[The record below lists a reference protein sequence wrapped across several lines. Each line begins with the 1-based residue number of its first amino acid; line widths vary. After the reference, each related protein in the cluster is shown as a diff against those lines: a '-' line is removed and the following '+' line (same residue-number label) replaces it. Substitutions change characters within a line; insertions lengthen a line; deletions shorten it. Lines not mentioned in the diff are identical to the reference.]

1 MLLLLPLSAI
11 MKYEMDKENIYVEG
25 VFGRYY
31 ERPEGERLQIG
42 IGDLEMQR
50 WQLVKYS
57 FMFPTR

>member
-1 MLLLLPLSAI
+1 